1 MHFIYYFSILFR
13 RFFMMKKLKITSSIL
28 ATSLIITPISS
39 ILNQNDNIAEAKY
52 TNKKTNKKIIQEI
65 KFSDYEVF
73 QAAKKAYENGE
84 LKISKEKLNEF
95 ESQLRLRGYWGEN
108 KIVQFWDGAIDVYI
122 SGAVLT
128 FASSLGVGTI
138 LKYIPKISKYSG
150 VLGALGGTL
159 LGGLKAINNGVII
172 YFKKQVVRGYYKGSP
187 TGGYVTKYIYQ
198 HWRHQ

>member
-1 MHFIYYFSILFR
+1 MNKTF
-13 RFFMMKKLKITSSIL
+13 KITSAIL
-28 ATSLIITPISS
+28 ASSLLITPISGTL
-39 ILNQNDNIAEAKY
+39 LNNKNIAEAKHI
-52 TNKKTNKKIIQEI
+52 NKKTNKKIKQEI

-73 QAAKKAYENGE
+73 QAVKKAYENGE

-122 SGAVLT
+122 SGVVLN
-128 FASSLGVGTI
+128 FASSYGIGTI
-138 LKYIPKISKYSG
+138 IKYIPKISKYSG
-150 VLGALGGTL
+150 VLGALGGSL

>member
-1 MHFIYYFSILFR
+1 MK
-13 RFFMMKKLKITSSIL
+13 FFK
-28 ATSLIITPISS
+28 
-39 ILNQNDNIAEAKY
+39 Q
-52 TNKKTNKKIIQEI
+52 Q
-65 KFSDYEVF
+65 
-73 QAAKKAYENGE
+73 KKAYENGE

-108 KIVQFWDGAIDVYI
+108 KIVQFSDGAIDVYI

-128 FASSLGVGTI
+128 FASSLGIGTI

-198 HWRHQ
+198 HWRHQQSMIKIITLIITLTFCILFSYYPKEANKAIKISLLNMSIIINNIILINIYNKRL